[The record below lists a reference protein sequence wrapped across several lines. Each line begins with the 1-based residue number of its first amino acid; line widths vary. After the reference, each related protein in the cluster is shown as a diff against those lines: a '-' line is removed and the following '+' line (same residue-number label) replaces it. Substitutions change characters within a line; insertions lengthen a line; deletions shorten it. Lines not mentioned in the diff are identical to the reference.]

1 MDNYVIHAVIIKK
14 PIDLNEAK
22 RISQDFIK
30 NKNRT
35 FYRET
40 NSSYRFR
47 NIPKTKFIKDSYR
60 TQKINNYISVIYGKL
75 I

>member
-1 MDNYVIHAVIIKK
+1 MNDYVIHAVIVKK
-14 PIDLNEAK
+14 PIDLHKAK
-22 RISQDFIK
+22 QISQDIIQ

-40 NSSYRFR
+40 DKSYRFR
-47 NIPKTKFIKDSYR
+47 NIPKTKFIKKSYR
-60 TQKINNYISVIYGKL
+60 TQKVNDYISIIYGKL